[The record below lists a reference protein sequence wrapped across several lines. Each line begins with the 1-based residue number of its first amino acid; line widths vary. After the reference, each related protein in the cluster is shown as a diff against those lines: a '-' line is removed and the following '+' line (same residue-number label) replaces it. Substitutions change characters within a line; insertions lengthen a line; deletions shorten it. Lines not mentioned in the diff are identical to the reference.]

1 MVVSMSLT
9 CPHNLVRCPQA
20 QHAASNLHN
29 PHVSVPHEDCKSSHL
44 GRCKV
49 KMPSESPANHSDGRL
64 LTRSLGSARSLIG
77 LQLVSRLVTFVLN
90 QGLVRLASPQV
101 YGTATIQF
109 ELIMSTILFL
119 SREGVRNSLLRVWPQ
134 QTNEPSSAL
143 PVAQCANLAALPF
156 FFGLPTT
163 LVTLALYTFSASEAT
178 ASQPHFHLAL
188 LSYATAAVGE
198 LLSEPMH
205 NR

>member
-1 MVVSMSLT
+1 
-9 CPHNLVRCPQA
+9 
-20 QHAASNLHN
+20 
-29 PHVSVPHEDCKSSHL
+29 
-44 GRCKV
+44 
-49 KMPSESPANHSDGRL
+49 MPSESPVNHSDGRL
-64 LTRSLGSARSLIG
+64 LTRSLGSAKSLIG

-90 QGLVRLASPQV
+90 QGLVRLASPHA

-109 ELIMSTILFL
+109 ELLMSTILFL

-134 QTNEPSSAL
+134 QTNVDKPSSAI

-163 LVTLALYTFSASEAT
+163 LVTVALYTFSASEAT

-188 LSYATAAVGE
+188 LSYATAAVTE

>member
-1 MVVSMSLT
+1 MSTQLGQMGPGARIDT
-9 CPHNLVRCPQA
+9 SQFPR
-20 QHAASNLHN
+20 
-29 PHVSVPHEDCKSSHL
+29 PHEDCRSSYL

-49 KMPSESPANHSDGRL
+49 KMPSKSPASQSDGRL
-64 LTRSLGSARSLIG
+64 LARSLGSARSLIG

-90 QGLVRLASPQV
+90 QGLVRLASPQA

-109 ELIMSTILFL
+109 ELLMSTILFL

-134 QTNEPSSAL
+134 QTNVDEPSSAI
-143 PVAQCANLAALPF
+143 PVTQCANLSVLPF

-163 LVTLALYTFSASEAT
+163 LVTIALYALSASETT

-198 LLSEPMH
+198 LVSEPMH